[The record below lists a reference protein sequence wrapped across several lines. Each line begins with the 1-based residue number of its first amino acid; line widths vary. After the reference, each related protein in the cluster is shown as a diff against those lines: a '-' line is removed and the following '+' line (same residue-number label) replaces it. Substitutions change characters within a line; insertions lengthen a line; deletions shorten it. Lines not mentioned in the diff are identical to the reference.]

1 MQGVDMDMDIDL
13 HMNVDLH
20 IDILHMDTGSW
31 TCKWTWTAS
40 ARRGHGHTDSL
51 KRRGDRNLVL
61 EKTVGDQSGS
71 FSRRRPAGEE
81 GLASHA
87 FLFQQLMHLTTPPLV
102 VREV

>member
-13 HMNVDLH
+13 HMNVDLR
-20 IDILHMDTGSW
+20 IDILRMDTGSW
-31 TCKWTWTAS
+31 TCKWTWTAG

-71 FSRRRPAGEE
+71 FSRGPCFACIPLPAID
-81 GLASHA
+81 APHKP
-87 FLFQQLMHLTTPPLV
+87 TPSSS
-102 VREV
+102 